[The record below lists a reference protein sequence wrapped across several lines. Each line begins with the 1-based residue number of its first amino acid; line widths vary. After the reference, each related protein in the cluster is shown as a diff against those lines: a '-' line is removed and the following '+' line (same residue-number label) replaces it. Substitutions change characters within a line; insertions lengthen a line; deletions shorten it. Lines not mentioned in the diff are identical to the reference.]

1 MRLVSPSVTATDLDG
16 AGIGSRAAET
26 LMARLA
32 RPDQE
37 LVQELVPVDIVLRD
51 STRAVAR

>member
-1 MRLVSPSVTATDLDG
+1 
-16 AGIGSRAAET
+16 
-26 LMARLA
+26 MARLA